1 MGPLFAAV
9 LSRALDQ
16 WWRQL
21 GRPDPFVVI
30 EAGAGAGTLAR
41 DVLASAGSCARAL
54 RYVLVERS
62 EPLRARQSAAL
73 ALEPPAG
80 MFGPPAAD
88 DEDDDRR
95 PAAGEAAGAGPGRGG
110 PVATSLADLPAQP
123 VTGVVLANELLDNLP
138 FRLLERRAPD
148 QGGPEAGAPGAAGP
162 GAAGPGAGW
171 LEVRVGEEGGRLV
184 EVLVPAPENLAGQ
197 ADGAAPH
204 AGHGARIPLQLA
216 AQAWL
221 RQALSVLEAGRVVV
235 FDYADTTPS
244 MARRPWLEW
253 VRTYRAHQRG
263 GDPLDLAGRQDVT
276 CEVAADQLAG
286 VRPPASDCSQA
297 DFLAAH
303 GIGELVAAARDRWAA
318 GAAGGGLEAVKAR
331 SRVSEAAALVDPA
344 GLGSFR
350 VLEWEVP

>member
-1 MGPLFAAV
+1 MGPLFAGV
-9 LSRALDQ
+9 LARALDE
-16 WWRQL
+16 WWFQL
-21 GRPDPFVVI
+21 GWPDPFVVV

-41 DVLASAGSCARAL
+41 DLLAAARSCAPVL

-62 EPLRARQSAAL
+62 EPLRARQAAVL

-80 MFGPPAAD
+80 VFGPTPTD
-88 DEDDDRR
+88 DGEAGDRR
-95 PAAGEAAGAGPGRGG
+95 PAAGGASGAGPGEGR
-110 PVATSLADLPAQP
+110 PVATSLADLPAEP
-123 VTGVVLANELLDNLP
+123 VTGVILANELLDNLP
-138 FRLLERRAPD
+138 FLLLERQAPHH
-148 QGGPEAGAPGAAGP
+148 AGP
-162 GAAGPGAGW
+162 GAGAGW

-184 EVLVPAPENLAGQ
+184 EVLVRAPVDLARQ
-197 ADGAAPH
+197 ADRAAPH

-221 RQALSVLEAGRVVV
+221 RQAASVLDAGRVVV

-253 VRTYRAHQRG
+253 VRTYRAPQRG
-263 GDPLDLAGRQDVT
+263 GDPLDLAARQDVT

-286 VRPPASDCSQA
+286 VHPPASDCSQA

-303 GIGELVAAARDRWAA
+303 GIGELVAAARHRWAA